1 MSKKSFALI
10 GLGRFGMEIVK
21 TLTQLKC
28 ELIAIDVDEARVTK
42 ASEYVNHCVI
52 CDSTKMINLKEL
64 GIGTVD
70 HAVVAIG
77 NNLTATILTTINL
90 KELGVKRVT
99 VRVDEE
105 EYVTVMER
113 IGADEVIFPEEA
125 SAISLANQIISD
137 NVLDYYRIDKD
148 YGVVQIKVNPSF
160 IEKSLIELRA
170 RELFDIN
177 IVGITR
183 NGRFF
188 LPKGT
193 DTVKPDD
200 TIMIIGKQENVVNF
214 EQFIS

>member
-1 MSKKSFALI
+1 MAKKSFAII

-28 ELIAIDVDEARVTK
+28 DLIAIDLDESRVSK

-52 CDSTKMINLKEL
+52 CDSTKKINLKDL
-64 GIGTVD
+64 GVGTVD

-90 KELGVKRVT
+90 KELGVKKVT

-105 EYVTVMER
+105 EYVAVMER
-113 IGADEVIFPEEA
+113 IGADDVIFPEEA
-125 SAISLANQIISD
+125 SAISLANQIISN
-137 NVLDYYRIDKD
+137 NVLDYYRVNKD
-148 YGVVQIKVNPSF
+148 FGVVQIKVNENF
-160 IEKSLIELRA
+160 EEKSLIELRA

-177 IVGITR
+177 IIGITR
-183 NGRFF
+183 NKKFF

-193 DTVKPDD
+193 DMVKPDD
-200 TIMIIGKQENVVNF
+200 TIMVIGKQENVVNF

>member
-1 MSKKSFALI
+1 MAKKSFAII

-28 ELIAIDVDEARVTK
+28 ELIAIDLDESRVTK

-52 CDSTKMINLKEL
+52 CDSTNKMNLTDL
-64 GIGTVD
+64 GINTVD

-90 KELGVKRVT
+90 KELGVKKVT

-105 EYVTVMER
+105 QYVAVMER
-113 IGADEVIFPEEA
+113 VGADDVIFPEEA

-137 NVLDYYRIDKD
+137 NVLDYYRINKD
-148 YGVVQIKVNPSF
+148 FGVVQIKVNKNF
-160 IEKSLIELRA
+160 EEKSLIELRA

-183 NGRFF
+183 SGKFF

-193 DTVKPDD
+193 DKVLPDD
-200 TIMIIGKQENVVNF
+200 TIMVIGKQENVVNF